1 MQQSPFADERHDQ
14 EEEELWTDLI
24 SSEMDR
30 WHPRRLPTDFRPEG
44 RIRRFNRR
52 WLLLIVLA
60 LLLATLAIALSTG
73 LPRSLA
79 SDLIDLA
86 RLAQPP
92 PVPM

>member
-30 WHPRRLPTDFRPEG
+30 WQPRRLPTDFRPEG
-44 RIRRFNRR
+44 HIQRFNRR
-52 WLLLIVLA
+52 WVLLILVV
-60 LLLATLAIALSTG
+60 LLLASLAIALFTG
-73 LPRSLA
+73 LPRGLA
-79 SDLIDLA
+79 SDLIDIA

>member
-1 MQQSPFADERHDQ
+1 MQQSPFADERRDQ

-44 RIRRFNRR
+44 RIQRFNRR
-52 WLLLIVLA
+52 WLLLILIA
-60 LLLATLAIALSTG
+60 LLLATLAIALFTG
-73 LPRSLA
+73 LPRGLA
-79 SDLIDLA
+79 IDVIDLA

-92 PVPM
+92 PVPL

>member
-30 WHPRRLPTDFRPEG
+30 WHPRRLPTDFRLES
-44 RIRRFNRR
+44 RIQRFKRR

-92 PVPM
+92 PFPL